1 MQDHHAG
8 AVVRKSY
15 RDPQKIYSNPAKR
28 AKLKPDLMGRILLCD
43 DEDSLCR
50 SLGRILRSA
59 GHDVVAVDGPAGYA
73 RLRQERFDLILTDIR
88 MPGVNGFEI
97 LAAAR
102 THAPGTPV
110 IAMSGSA
117 EIPDAVKAMHAGARD
132 FLIKPFEIKALEDAV
147 ANMLKPP
154 APASPATDPVGWRDQ
169 HAPWLL
175 GSDPA
180 MLPVF
185 SLLSQ
190 VADTRCTVLITGES
204 GTGKELAARSLH
216 AGSSRASKP
225 FVAVNCA
232 AIPPSLVESELFGH
246 IKGAFTGATS
256 SRVGRFAQADRGT
269 IFLDEIGEMEIGVQ
283 AKLLRLIQDGELTP
297 VGDETSQK
305 IDVRILAATNRNLER
320 EVAAAR
326 FRADLYWRLNVIP
339 VELPSLRERTT
350 DITRLAEHFLVRANE
365 RHKRQVTGIDPQT
378 MAALR
383 GYSWPGNIR
392 ELENVIERLV
402 IVKASGTLMPADLP
416 PAIRTPRETS
426 SPSLSMPGL
435 PSAGT
440 DLRAMLDAVED
451 RMIGEALERT
461 GGNKNR
467 AAELLGLN
475 RTTLVEKLRRKRT
488 STQF

>member
-1 MQDHHAG
+1 M
-8 AVVRKSY
+8 
-15 RDPQKIYSNPAKR
+15 
-28 AKLKPDLMGRILLCD
+28 
-43 DEDSLCR
+43 
-50 SLGRILRSA
+50 
-59 GHDVVAVDGPAGYA
+59 
-73 RLRQERFDLILTDIR
+73 RQERFDLILTDIR
-88 MPGVNGFEI
+88 MPGFNGFEI

-132 FLIKPFEIKALEDAV
+132 FLIKPFEIKALEEAV
-147 ANMLKPP
+147 ANVLKPP
-154 APASPATDPVGWRDQ
+154 SPEVAPSDPIVWRD
-169 HAPWLL
+169 HNAPWML
-175 GSDPA
+175 GNDPA

-216 AGSSRASKP
+216 AGSARASKP

-246 IKGAFTGATS
+246 VKGAFTGATT

-269 IFLDEIGEMEIGVQ
+269 IFLDEIGEMETGVQ

-297 VGDETSQK
+297 VGDETAQK

-320 EVAAAR
+320 EVSAGR

-339 VELPSLRERTT
+339 VEMPSLRARQT
-350 DITRLAEHFLVRANE
+350 DITRLAEHFLTRADE
-365 RHKRQVTGIDPQT
+365 RHRRQVTALDPQT

-383 GYSWPGNIR
+383 AYPWPGNIR

-402 IVKASGTLMPADLP
+402 IVKGSGTLMPTDLP
-416 PAIRTPRETS
+416 PAIRTPRDVT
-426 SPSLSMPGL
+426 
-435 PSAGT
+435 PSASPLPELPTNGT
-440 DLRAMLDAVED
+440 DLRAMLEAVEE

-475 RTTLVEKLRRKRT
+475 RTTLVEKLRRKRGPT
-488 STQF
+488 PPPT

>member
-1 MQDHHAG
+1 
-8 AVVRKSY
+8 
-15 RDPQKIYSNPAKR
+15 
-28 AKLKPDLMGRILLCD
+28 MGKILLCD
-43 DEDSLCR
+43 DEESLCR

-59 GHDVVAVDGPAGYA
+59 GHEVITVDGPGGYG

-132 FLIKPFEIKALEDAV
+132 FLIKPFDVRALEEAV
-147 ANMLKPP
+147 ATVLRPP
-154 APASPATDPVGWRDQ
+154 PPPGPAADPHSWRDR

-175 GSDPA
+175 GNDPA
-180 MLPVF
+180 MVPVLA
-185 SLLSQ
+185 LLSQ

-216 AGSSRASKP
+216 AGSGRAAKP

-232 AIPPSLVESELFGH
+232 AIPPNLVESELFGH
-246 IKGAFTGATS
+246 AKGAFTGATA
-256 SRVGRFAQADRGT
+256 SRLGRFAQADGGT
-269 IFLDEIGEMEIGVQ
+269 IFLDEIGEMEMNIQ
-283 AKLLRLIQDGELTP
+283 AKLLRLIQDGELSP
-297 VGDETSQK
+297 VGDEAITK

-320 EVAAAR
+320 EVALGR
-326 FRADLYWRLNVIP
+326 FRADLFWRLNVIP
-339 VELPSLRERTT
+339 VEMPSLRNRPT
-350 DITRLAEHFLVRANE
+350 DIVRLAEHFLTRAND
-365 RHKRQVTGIDPQT
+365 RHRRQVTSFEPQVFT
-378 MAALR
+378 ALKN
-383 GYSWPGNIR
+383 YPWPGNIR
-392 ELENVIERLV
+392 ELENVVERLV
-402 IVKASGTLMPADLP
+402 IVKGTGALTVADLP
-416 PAIRTPRETS
+416 AGVRSPRETT
-426 SPSLSMPGL
+426 PLGNPIPEL
-435 PSAGT
+435 PKDGT
-440 DLRAMLDAVED
+440 DLRAMLEAVED

-475 RTTLVEKLRRKRT
+475 PTTLVEKLRRKRVAP
-488 STQF
+488 QF